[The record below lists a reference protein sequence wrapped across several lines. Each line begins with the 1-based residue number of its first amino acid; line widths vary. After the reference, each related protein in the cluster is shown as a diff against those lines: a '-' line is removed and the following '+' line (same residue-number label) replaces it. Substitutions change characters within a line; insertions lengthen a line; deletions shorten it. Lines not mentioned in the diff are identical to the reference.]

1 MMIGMG
7 HFWGSW
13 GLFAAKTLTLV
24 LLLAGGV
31 AVVIRTAMRARRA
44 DDGHLE
50 VRDLGRRQDE
60 LSRVLAL
67 AMLPRKA
74 ARRERRLV
82 RRAAGGAPGA
92 DRPRLFVLD
101 FTGDLRASRAAA
113 LREEITTLLSVA
125 TARDEVLLRL
135 SNPGGT
141 VNDQGFAASQLLR
154 LRAREIPLTVA
165 VDTMAASGGY
175 MMAAVAN
182 RIVAAPFAIVGS
194 IGVITVIPNVHR
206 LLERAGVDVEQF
218 TAGRYKRTVTPYT
231 PPTDEG
237 RDKLTEELAD
247 THALFKQWVS
257 AHRPQVDIDRV
268 GTGEHWYGTRALELG
283 LVDELLTSDDYILRS
298 RTERGVY
305 ELHYRVRIP
314 RARRFFSN
322 AAAKLTPRPH

>member
-7 HFWGSW
+7 HFWASW
-13 GLFAAKTLTLV
+13 ALFAAKTLTLV
-24 LLLAGGV
+24 LLLAGGA
-31 AVVIRTAMRARRA
+31 AVVIRVGVRARRG

-50 VRDLGRRQDE
+50 VRDLGKRQDE
-60 LSRVLAL
+60 LGRVLTL
-67 AMLPRKA
+67 AMLPRKV
-74 ARRERRLV
+74 ARRQRRQYRKL
-82 RRAAGGAPGA
+82 AGSPGA
-92 DRPRLFVLD
+92 ERPRLFVLD
-101 FTGDLRASRAAA
+101 FHGDLRASRSAA
-113 LREEITTLLSVA
+113 LREEITTLLTVA
-125 TARDEVLLRL
+125 TPRDEVLLRL

-154 LRAREIPLTVA
+154 LRAREVPLTVA

-175 MMAAVAN
+175 LMAAVAN

-231 PPTDEG
+231 PPTEEG

-247 THALFKQWVS
+247 THTLFKQWVS
-257 AHRPQVDIDRV
+257 THRPQVDIDRV
-268 GTGEHWYGTRALELG
+268 GTGEHWYGTRALDLG

-298 RTERGVY
+298 RTEREVY

-314 RARRFFSN
+314 RARRILST
-322 AAAKLTPRPH
+322 ATAKLTPR

>member
-1 MMIGMG
+1 MG
-7 HFWGSW
+7 HFWTSW
-13 GLFAAKTLTLV
+13 GLFAAETLTLV
-24 LLLAGGV
+24 LLVAGGLLV
-31 AVVIRTAMRARRA
+31 LIRAVVRARRG
-44 DDGHLE
+44 DDERLD
-50 VRDLGRRQDE
+50 VRDLGKRHDE
-60 LSRVLAL
+60 LSRVLSL

-74 ARRERRLV
+74 ARRERRAY
-82 RRAAGGAPGA
+82 RKAAAGSGSGG

-101 FTGDLRASRAAA
+101 FTGDLRASRSAS
-113 LREEITTLLSVA
+113 LREEITTVLSVA
-125 TARDEVLLRL
+125 TSRDEVLLRL

-218 TAGRYKRTVTPYT
+218 TAGRYKRTVTPYS
-231 PPTDEG
+231 PPTAEG
-237 RDKLTEELAD
+237 REKLTEELAD

-257 AHRPQVDIDRV
+257 THRPQVDIERV
-268 GTGEHWYGTRALELG
+268 GTGEHWYGTRAIELG
-283 LVDELLTSDDYILRS
+283 LVDELLTSDDYIVRS
-298 RTERGVY
+298 RSEREVY

-314 RARRFFSN
+314 PARRLISSAASRLGFS
-322 AAAKLTPRPH
+322 RG